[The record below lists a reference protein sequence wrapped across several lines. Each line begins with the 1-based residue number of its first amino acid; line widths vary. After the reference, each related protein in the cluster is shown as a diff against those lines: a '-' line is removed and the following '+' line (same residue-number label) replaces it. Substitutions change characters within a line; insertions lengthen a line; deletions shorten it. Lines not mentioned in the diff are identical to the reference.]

1 MRERTDMTD
10 LLHPRLASTQSI
22 AQELAMSDRLNTFR
36 QLHAKS
42 QLLRLPNAWDAGSA
56 RLFESLGARA
66 IATSSAGVAWA
77 LGYPDG
83 SKMPSDVAVGLAA
96 SIARVLT
103 VPLSI
108 DLEDGYSDDPDEVA
122 KIALRLIDAGVVG
135 INLEDGGKPATLLA
149 TKIERIKNV
158 AAQRGVDLFVNART
172 DVFLA
177 SLVADTK
184 RVAETLAR
192 GALYRS
198 AGADGL
204 FVPALVQ
211 PAQIRAIVEGIE
223 LPVNVLAWQGLPNA
237 TELAELGIRRLS
249 AGSGISQV
257 LWAQAEKLA
266 KGFLDEGRSDAL
278 EGQMPYPRLQGL
290 F

>member
-1 MRERTDMTD
+1 MNA
-10 LLHPRLASTQSI
+10 L
-22 AQELAMSDRLNTFR
+22 R
-36 QLHAKS
+36 QLHAKA

-66 IATSSAGVAWA
+66 IATTSAGVAWA

-83 SKMPSDVAVGLAA
+83 YKLPVDVVFGFATN
-96 SIARVLT
+96 IARVLT

-108 DLEDGYSDDPDEVA
+108 DLEDGYSDDPEEVA
-122 KIALRLIDAGVVG
+122 KTALRLIDAGVVG
-135 INLEDGGKPATLLA
+135 INLEDGRKPAALLA
-149 TKIERIKNV
+149 SKIERIKNA
-158 AAQRGVDLFVNART
+158 AAQRGVDLFINART

-177 SLVADTK
+177 GLVEGPQQ
-184 RVAETLAR
+184 VAEIALAR

-198 AGADGL
+198 AGANGL

-211 PAQIRAIVEGIE
+211 PERIRAIVEGVE

-237 TELAELGIRRLS
+237 AELAELGVRRLS

-266 KGFLDEGRSDAL
+266 KGFLDEGRSEAL
-278 EGQMPYPRLQGL
+278 DGQMPYPRLQSL